1 MHKLEFAVFQRT
13 QDHRLPETVD
23 KDAAYQRSV
32 SFFRQPEV
40 CHAGKVVDLLNG
52 DLLGNGFFVGH

>member
-1 MHKLEFAVFQRT
+1 MHKLILSVFQRT

-23 KDAAYQRSV
+23 QDAAYQRSV
-32 SFFRQPEV
+32 GFFRQLEV
-40 CHAGKVVDLLNG
+40 CHAGEIVDLLNG